1 MNKGDVWIEDSLLN
15 FWRYNISLFW
25 TLFVLI
31 IDINPGLETAASTGL
46 SEDTSSPLASLEKE
60 AQVLLSLTHSAALL
74 WFFFFCLAEMH
85 RTQTQY
91 ENAFIFKVFIFQ
103 FVNFYSSPFY
113 VAFFKG
119 RCGRN
124 HAEHTHTRRYRY
136 KLKSLC
142 HQVCGL
148 PKQLWHTV
156 WHEERRCE
164 SIIYLLMPEGNNIPP
179 PSFEYRLWT
188 LCSVM
193 SMSACV
199 PSHCSAVLEAAS
211 SSWPSNSSSSWWGNN
226 SSITFRSS
234 LSRMFS
240 LYNQL
245 FGCECYVVQG
255 FYANFGATQT
265 LESHHRH

>member
-1 MNKGDVWIEDSLLN
+1 MSGLRTVYWTFDCITFPWYKSRVGNCCVIRSM
-15 FWRYNISLFW
+15 WRY
-25 TLFVLI
+25 I
-31 IDINPGLETAASTGL
+31 IPVSQSG
-46 SEDTSSPLASLEKE
+46 LEKE

-74 WFFFFCLAEMH
+74 WFFFFFFCLAEMH

-179 PSFEYRLWT
+179 PSFKYRLWT